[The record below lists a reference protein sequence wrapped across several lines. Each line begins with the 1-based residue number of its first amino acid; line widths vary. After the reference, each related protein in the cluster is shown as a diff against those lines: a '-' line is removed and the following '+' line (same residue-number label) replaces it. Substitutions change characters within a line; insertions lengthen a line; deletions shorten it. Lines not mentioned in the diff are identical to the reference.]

1 MKPDRTHVR
10 KTLLECLEEA
20 GKILKNALLD
30 RHVVTLKGE
39 LNIVTET
46 DRRAEDAI
54 LGRILHRFP
63 DHAILTEESPA
74 RGKSPFR
81 WIIDPLDGTTNFAHT
96 FPAACVS
103 IAFEDHGQTIFGG
116 VFDPFRGELF
126 LAERGNGATVNDK
139 PLVVSQSPVLES
151 SLLCTGFPYDVRQHI
166 DEYVGIFKA
175 FLLKA
180 LAVRRTGS
188 AALDLAYLAAGRFDG
203 FWEAKLRTWDI
214 AAASLLIEE
223 AGGKLS
229 DFAGRPLNGSDPKT
243 DLIPQTVASNGF
255 LHEEMLEV
263 LKPFV
268 SVAR

>member
-1 MKPDRTHVR
+1 MKPEPAKVR
-10 KTLLECLEEA
+10 SVLLGALEEA
-20 GKILKNALLD
+20 GKILKDALLD
-30 RHVVTLKGE
+30 RHVVTHKGE

-54 LGRILHRFP
+54 LSRILHSFP

-103 IAFEDHGQTIFGG
+103 MAFEDHGQILFGG

-126 LAERGNGATVNDK
+126 LAQRGNGATLNDL
-139 PLVVSQSPVLES
+139 PLVVSQNPTLEQ

-166 DEYVGIFKA
+166 DDYVGIFKA

-180 LAVRRTGS
+180 MAVRRTGS
-188 AALDLAYLAAGRFDG
+188 AALDLAYVAAGRFDG
-203 FWEAKLRTWDI
+203 FWEAKLRSWDI

-229 DFAGRPLNGSDPKT
+229 DFRGRPLNLSNPKE

-255 LHEEMLEV
+255 LHAEMLEV
-263 LKPFV
+263 LKPFAF
-268 SVAR
+268 VAQ